1 MEPAMNHLNQL
12 IKDYG
17 DQVGLDELALP
28 DHGSISL
35 DFEDGIQI
43 HLDQL
48 DEKLVMY
55 SQVGLVEEGNHP
67 KFEML
72 LSANLMW
79 RDTDGATLSLDPYSR
94 AAILAQTHTAHEL
107 DTVHTLVATL
117 DKFCHLSQIWRDAL
131 R

>member
-55 SQVGLVEEGNHP
+55 SQVGLVEEGNDLP
-67 KFEML
+67 QLGED
-72 LSANLMW
+72 A
-79 RDTDGATLSLDPYSR
+79 
-94 AAILAQTHTAHEL
+94 
-107 DTVHTLVATL
+107 LVAV
-117 DKFCHLSQIWRDAL
+117 HVPGVEEAAVR
-131 R
+131 